1 MRLLALFL
9 GCTLAGCGREVAKAP
24 IADSIP
30 VPRLAIGFVGDWLT
44 IAPSSLRGDT
54 LRLGIDSS
62 ATGVIPWSRQGMV
75 RVSHWKIR
83 YGSKDSVAARAD
95 WRYGFKNG
103 GDTECVF
110 GDAPGC
116 ISMPLLCLGP
126 SGESLCVAFLLKG
139 DSLLLSSGL
148 RYVRVRNSA
157 DNPGRV
163 GAEQRPRGLTRDC
176 DRRLKRIRNN
186 VLVTVHVSLNA
197 DDAVTVHLLKL

>member
-24 IADSIP
+24 LADSIP
-30 VPRLAIGFVGDWLT
+30 LPRLAIGFVGDWLT

-62 ATGVIPWSRQGMV
+62 ATGVIPWSRRGMV

-95 WRYGFKNG
+95 WRYGFKDG
-103 GDTECVF
+103 GDTECVV

-116 ISMPLLCLGP
+116 ISMPLLCLGA

-148 RYVRVRNSA
+148 RYVRVRSSA
-157 DNPGRV
+157 DTPAGSAPSSTPE
-163 GAEQRPRGLTRDC
+163 G
-176 DRRLKRIRNN
+176 
-186 VLVTVHVSLNA
+186 
-197 DDAVTVHLLKL
+197 